1 MKIQIFSL
9 KLIIIYKN
17 NNKAHN
23 HISILFKGLY
33 KKKLIGGN
41 NIKIDKK

>member
-1 MKIQIFSL
+1 MKIQIFRL

-23 HISILFKGLY
+23 KKNHISILFKGLY
-33 KKKLIGGN
+33 KKN
-41 NIKIDKK
+41 N